1 MSDTNEKKTVEN
13 DPNSEDPKGIG
24 KPQKFMGKLSW
35 GILALG
41 LVILGF
47 ALNLVVGK
55 GAPISEYLI
64 LFAKHSVSL
73 VVISLIF
80 LVFKGLNFGI
90 DFKGGTLIELRST
103 DSKINVA
110 SLRDNLNQMNLG
122 DVSVKNFGNK
132 TDYLIKFENNDN
144 KNVIEEIKKNL
155 DKSFGNNFNFRRVE
169 NVGPKV
175 SAELLKS
182 GIIAISIALT
192 LMLIYIWI
200 RFEWQFSLGAIL
212 ALFHD
217 VIVTLGLFSLL
228 GLEINLSIIA
238 AVLTI
243 VGYSMNDTVV
253 IFDRVRENLRK
264 YSDIKIYE
272 LSNISINETLSRT
285 LITSITTLLA
295 LLSIFFFGGEILK
308 GFSLAMIFGVIF
320 GTYSSIYIANTVL
333 VRLKVS
339 QKTIIKED

>member
-1 MSDTNEKKTVEN
+1 MIAFNKYYD
-13 DPNSEDPKGIG
+13 
-24 KPQKFMGKLSW
+24 KFNILS
-35 GILALG
+35 IT
-41 LVILGF
+41 
-47 ALNLVVGK
+47 
-55 GAPISEYLI
+55 
-64 LFAKHSVSL
+64 L
-73 VVISLIF
+73 VVISLLLLII
-80 LVFKGLNFGI
+80 KGLNFGI

-103 DSKINVA
+103 DSKINVS

-122 DVSVKNFGNK
+122 DISVKNFGNK
-132 TDYLIKFENNDN
+132 NDFLIKFENNEN
-144 KNVIEEIKKNL
+144 KNAIEEIRVNL

-175 SAELLKS
+175 STELLRS
-182 GIIAISIALT
+182 GVIAISVALA

-200 RFEWQFSLGAIL
+200 RFEWQFSLGAIM

-264 YSDIKIYE
+264 YSDIKIFE
-272 LSNISINETLSRT
+272 LTNISINETLSRT

-320 GTYSSIYIANTVL
+320 GTYSSIYIANTIL
-333 VRLKVS
+333 VRLNVS
-339 QKTIIKED
+339 QRTILKDEEKN

>member
-1 MSDTNEKKTVEN
+1 MIAFNKYYKHFN
-13 DPNSEDPKGIG
+13 I
-24 KPQKFMGKLSW
+24 LS
-35 GILALG
+35 IA
-41 LVILGF
+41 
-47 ALNLVVGK
+47 LVV
-55 GAPISEYLI
+55 A
-64 LFAKHSVSL
+64 SL
-73 VVISLIF
+73 LLLSL
-80 LVFKGLNFGI
+80 KGLNFGI
-90 DFKGGTLIELRST
+90 DFKGGTLIELRAN
-103 DSKINVA
+103 DDKINVS
-110 SLRDNLNQMNLG
+110 SLRDNLNSMNLG
-122 DVSVKNFGNK
+122 DVSVKNFGNN
-132 TDYLIKFENNDN
+132 TDFLIKFENNTN
-144 KNVIEEIKKNL
+144 KNIIEEIKMNL
-155 DKSFGNNFNFRRVE
+155 DKSFGNQFDFRRVE

-182 GIIAISIALT
+182 GMIAISVALI

-217 VIVTLGLFSLL
+217 VIVTLGLFSLF

-264 YSDIKIYE
+264 YSDIKIYD
-272 LSNISINETLSRT
+272 LTNISINETLSRT

-308 GFSLAMIFGVIF
+308 GFSLAMIFGVVF

-333 VRLKVS
+333 VRLNVS
-339 QKTIIKED
+339 QRTVLREDEKN

>member
-1 MSDTNEKKTVEN
+1 MIAFNRYYKQFNMFS
-13 DPNSEDPKGIG
+13 I
-24 KPQKFMGKLSW
+24 
-35 GILALG
+35 AL
-41 LVILGF
+41 VF
-47 ALNLVVGK
+47 
-55 GAPISEYLI
+55 
-64 LFAKHSVSL
+64 
-73 VVISLIF
+73 ISLFF
-80 LVFKGLNFGI
+80 LIFKGLNFGI

-103 DSKINVA
+103 DSKINVT

-122 DVSVKNFGNK
+122 DISVKKFGNES
-132 TDYLIKFENNDN
+132 DFLIKFENNNN
-144 KNVIEEIKKNL
+144 KNVIEDIKKNL
-155 DKSFGNNFNFRRVE
+155 DQSFGNNFNLRRVE
-169 NVGPKV
+169 SVGPKV
-175 SAELLKS
+175 SAELLRS
-182 GIIAISIALT
+182 GVIAISVALA

-217 VIVTLGLFSLL
+217 VIVTLGLFSIL

-272 LSNISINETLSRT
+272 LTNISINETLSRT

-339 QKTIIKED
+339 QKTILREEDKN

>member
-1 MSDTNEKKTVEN
+1 MIAFNRYYN
-13 DPNSEDPKGIG
+13 HFNI
-24 KPQKFMGKLSW
+24 
-35 GILALG
+35 
-41 LVILGF
+41 
-47 ALNLVVGK
+47 
-55 GAPISEYLI
+55 
-64 LFAKHSVSL
+64 VSITL
-73 VVISLIF
+73 VVISLLF

-90 DFKGGTLIELRST
+90 DFKGGTLIELRSN
-103 DSKINVA
+103 DSKINVS

-122 DVSVKNFGNK
+122 DVSVKNFGNEK
-132 TDYLIKFENNDN
+132 DFLIKFENNNN

-155 DKSFGNNFNFRRVE
+155 DNSFGNNFSFRRVE

-182 GIIAISIALT
+182 GVIAISVALV

-272 LSNISINETLSRT
+272 LTNISINETLSRT
-285 LITSITTLLA
+285 IITSLTTLLA

-308 GFSLAMIFGVIF
+308 GFSLAMIFGVVF

-339 QKTIIKED
+339 QRTILREDDKN

>member
-1 MSDTNEKKTVEN
+1 MIAFNKYYN
-13 DPNSEDPKGIG
+13 
-24 KPQKFMGKLSW
+24 KFNILSV
-35 GILALG
+35 L
-41 LVILGF
+41 LV
-47 ALNLVVGK
+47 
-55 GAPISEYLI
+55 
-64 LFAKHSVSL
+64 SVSL
-73 VVISLIF
+73 LFLI
-80 LVFKGLNFGI
+80 FKGLNFGI
-90 DFKGGTLIELRST
+90 DFKGGTLIELRSS
-103 DSKINVA
+103 DNKINVT
-110 SLRDNLNQMNLG
+110 SLRDNLNQMDLG
-122 DVSVKNFGNK
+122 DVSVKNFGNE
-132 TDYLIKFENNDN
+132 TDFLIKFEINDN
-144 KNVIEEIKKNL
+144 KNAIEEIKTSL
-155 DKSFGNNFNFRRVE
+155 DKSFGNTFDFRRVE

-182 GIIAISIALT
+182 GIIAICVALT

-253 IFDRVRENLRK
+253 IYDRVRENLRK
-264 YSDIKIYE
+264 YSDIKIYD
-272 LSNISINETLSRT
+272 LTNISINETLSRT
-285 LITSITTLLA
+285 LITSVTTLLA
-295 LLSIFFFGGEILK
+295 LLSIFLFGGEILK

-333 VRLKVS
+333 VRLKVT
-339 QKTIIKED
+339 QKTVLREEK

>member
-1 MSDTNEKKTVEN
+1 MIAFNKYYN
-13 DPNSEDPKGIG
+13 QFN
-24 KPQKFMGKLSW
+24 
-35 GILALG
+35 IL
-41 LVILGF
+41 
-47 ALNLVVGK
+47 
-55 GAPISEYLI
+55 
-64 LFAKHSVSL
+64 SVSL
-73 VVISLIF
+73 VVISLCF
-80 LVFKGLNFGI
+80 LIFKGLNFGI
-90 DFKGGTLIELRST
+90 DFKGGTLIELRSN
-103 DSKINVA
+103 DSKINVS
-110 SLRDNLNQMNLG
+110 SLRDNLSQMKLG
-122 DVSVKNFGNK
+122 DISVKNFWNEI
-132 TDYLIKFENNDN
+132 DFLIKFENSNI
-144 KNVIEEIKKNL
+144 KNVIEEIRTNL
-155 DKSFGNNFNFRRVE
+155 DKSFGNNFSFRRVE

-175 SAELLKS
+175 SAELLRS
-182 GIIAISIALT
+182 GVIAISVALA

-264 YSDIKIYE
+264 YADIKIFE
-272 LSNISINETLSRT
+272 LTNISINETLSRT

-339 QKTIIKED
+339 QKTILKEDNTN